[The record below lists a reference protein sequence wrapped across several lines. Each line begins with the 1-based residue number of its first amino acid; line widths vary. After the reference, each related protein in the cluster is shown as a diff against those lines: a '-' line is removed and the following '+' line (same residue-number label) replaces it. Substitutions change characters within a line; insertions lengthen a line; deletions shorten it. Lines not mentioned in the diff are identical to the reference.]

1 MTNNI
6 VNIDDSKGG
15 KGNKPKDE
23 DKVIIDLSG
32 DEDLQDLFAILTDMT
47 DIYSQDPVPV
57 DYPQLAYN
65 GDLAFPKPKEIM
77 EQLNDHIIGQDNA
90 KRILS
95 IAVYN
100 HFKRITSDPNLN
112 LKKTNIMLIG
122 PTGSGKT
129 LFAQTIAKTL
139 DVPLAICDAT
149 AMTEA
154 GYVGGDVED
163 CLEKLYMAADEH
175 KPTAERGII
184 FIDEIDKLRAR
195 ANDNGKKDVSGE
207 GVQQGLLKLMEGHE
221 ATFKVG
227 SGHAQRKITLDTS
240 NILFIVGGAFAGIE
254 EVVEDRK
261 EPEANGIGFSATV
274 TSPSKRKK
282 AQTRDVTLD
291 DLKKFGMIPE
301 LLGRIPTVAKLE
313 ALDAKALRRILTEP
327 KDSIVS
333 HYEKLIGLD
342 GSTITFT
349 EKTLKAVAKEA
360 LKNGT
365 GARGL
370 QTILESKLM
379 DIMFNAEE
387 GKNHEV

>member
-6 VNIDDSKGG
+6 VAIGDNKNG
-15 KGNKPKDE
+15 KNKANKDE
-23 DKVIIDLSG
+23 DAVFIDLNGEES
-32 DEDLQDLFAILTDMT
+32 LQDLFSILTDMT
-47 DIYSQDPVPV
+47 DIYSQDPTPV
-57 DYPQLAYN
+57 DFPALAYD
-65 GDLAFPKPKEIM
+65 GDLSFPKPKEIM
-77 EQLNDHIIGQDNA
+77 EQLNQHVIGQDTA

-100 HFKRITSDPNLN
+100 HFKRITSDPELN

-122 PTGSGKT
+122 STGSGKT
-129 LFAQTIAKTL
+129 LLAQSIAKTL

-149 AMTEA
+149 AMTES

-175 KPTAERGII
+175 LPTAERGII
-184 FIDEIDKLRAR
+184 FIDEIDKLKAGSTS
-195 ANDNGKKDVSGE
+195 DGKKDVSGE
-207 GVQQGLLKLMEGHE
+207 GVQQALLKLMEGHD
-221 ATFKVG
+221 ASFKVG
-227 SGHAQRKITLDTS
+227 SGHAQRKITMDTS
-240 NILFIVGGAFAGIE
+240 NILFIVGGAFAGID
-254 EVVEDRK
+254 EVVAQRTKKD
-261 EPEANGIGFSATV
+261 ANGIGFTSTV
-274 TSPSKRKK
+274 TSTSKAKK
-282 AQTRDVTLD
+282 AKISDVTTE

-313 ALDAKALRRILTEP
+313 TLDAKTLRRILTEP
-327 KDSIVS
+327 VDSIVS
-333 HYEKLIGLD
+333 HYEKLISLD
-342 GSTITFT
+342 GSSITFT

-387 GKNHEV
+387 GIDHEV

>member
-6 VNIDDSKGG
+6 VNIGDNKNG
-15 KGNKPKDE
+15 KDKRNNEE
-23 DKVIIDLSG
+23 DRVIIDLTG
-32 DEDLQDLFAILTDMT
+32 EEDLQDLFSILTDMT
-47 DIYSQDPVPV
+47 DIYSQDPTPV
-57 DYPQLAYN
+57 DFPALAYD
-65 GDLAFPKPKEIM
+65 GDLSFPKPKEIM
-77 EQLNDHIIGQDNA
+77 EHLNEHIIGQDSA
-90 KRILS
+90 KKIIS

-100 HFKRITSDPNLN
+100 HFKRITSDPELN

-122 PTGSGKT
+122 STGSGKT
-129 LFAQTIAKTL
+129 LFAQTIAKRL
-139 DVPLAICDAT
+139 DVPLAICDST

-175 KPTAERGII
+175 LPTAERGII
-184 FIDEIDKLRAR
+184 FIDEVDKLRAR
-195 ANDNGKKDVSGE
+195 QSADGKKDVSGE
-207 GVQQGLLKLMEGHE
+207 GVQQALLKLMEGHD

-227 SGHAQRKITLDTS
+227 SGHNQRKITMDTS

-254 EVVEDRK
+254 EVVEERTQAG
-261 EPEANGIGFSATV
+261 ANGIGFTSTV
-274 TSPSKRKK
+274 TSKSKAKK
-282 AQTRDVTLD
+282 AKTKDVTIE
-291 DLKKFGMIPE
+291 DLKKYGMIPE

-313 ALDAKALRRILTEP
+313 TLGVKELRRILTEP

-333 HYEKLIGLD
+333 HYEKLISLD
-342 GSTITFT
+342 GSTIKFT

-387 GKNHEV
+387 GIDHEV